1 MKIGDVVVDLHGHEC
16 VVTAVDQ
23 KNQVATIYNLTPG
36 MYNPR
41 VCEIK
46 DLRVLNDPRRP
57 SKV

>member
-16 VVTAVDQ
+16 VVTAIDE
-23 KNQVATIYNLTPG
+23 KHQVATIYNLRPG

-46 DLRVLNDPRRP
+46 DLRVLNDYRRS